1 MNIIIANAL
10 FGYLKTLY
18 EMNQTLIKLCGTDII
33 DDLESG
39 KMDVLNIIQNV
50 PRIIPY
56 EYDIVTYF

>member
-1 MNIIIANAL
+1 MNITIANAL
-10 FGYLKTLY
+10 FGYLKILY
-18 EMNQTLIKLCGTDII
+18 EMNQTLIKLCGIDII